1 MELKKEIFREYDIRG
16 IYNKELDET
25 TAYLIGKAYGTKLR
39 QLNKKETVVAYDNR
53 LSSVILEENLVKG
66 LIETGITVK
75 RLGLATTPMCYFA
88 ANFYGTNASM
98 MITAS
103 HNPKEYNGFKFS
115 YNGIH
120 NAYGDSV
127 KEIYDI
133 IQSNNFEKG
142 NGIVEDVD
150 ITIPYTHLL
159 LDKIELGKRPIKVVY
174 DCGNGT
180 TSVIADQ
187 IFANLTVESIP
198 LFNTSDGTFPN
209 HHPDPCVYENLTK
222 LKETVL
228 ETGADLGIGYDGD
241 GDRVGFIDN
250 LGNMIE
256 TDKFM
261 IIIWRH
267 LYNKVENKKAL
278 FDVKCTKALEDELE
292 KLGIT
297 PIEYRTGN
305 SYTRA
310 ATSEGNFPFGGELSG
325 HVYFRDKFPGYDD
338 GIYAGIRLI
347 ELLSHTDKPLNTLL
361 DGINKYYST
370 EELKVTVE
378 DEIKFEIIE
387 KMKQYCLSKKY
398 YFLTIDGVKAKFE
411 DGFALVRASNTGPN
425 ITMRFEATTEK
436 RLKELQDEF
445 TKELNRVIKEQQNLN
460 Y

>member
-1 MELKKEIFREYDIRG
+1 MKLIKEIFREYDIRG
-16 IYNKELDET
+16 IYGEELDEE

-39 QLNKKETVVAYDNR
+39 ELNKNKT
-53 LSSVILEENLVKG
+53 SSVVLEENLVKG
-66 LIETGITVK
+66 LVETGIHVL
-75 RLGLATTPMCYFA
+75 RMGLATTPMCYFG
-88 ANFYGTNASM
+88 ANYYGTNASM

-120 NAYGDSV
+120 NAYGNSV
-127 KEIYDI
+127 KEIYEI
-133 IQSNNFEKG
+133 IEKG
-142 NGIVEDVD
+142 EFAKGEGSIENVD
-150 ITIPYTHLL
+150 ITLPYIDLV
-159 LDKIELGKRPIKVVY
+159 LDKIKLGDRTIKVVY

-187 IFANLTVESIP
+187 IFANLNVEAIP

-209 HHPDPCVYENLTK
+209 HHPDPCVYANLTK
-222 LKETVL
+222 LKEKVL
-228 ETGADLGIGYDGD
+228 EVNADLGIGYDGD

-261 IIIWRH
+261 IIIWRY

-278 FDVKCTKALEDELE
+278 YDVKCTKTLEDELH

-297 PIEYRTGN
+297 GIEYRTGN

-310 ATSEGNFPFGGELSG
+310 ATAEGNFPFGGELSG

-347 ELLSHTDKPLNTLL
+347 ELLSNTDKPLNTLL

-370 EELKVTVE
+370 EELKVKVE
-378 DEIKFEIIE
+378 DEIKFKVIE
-387 KMKQYCLSKKY
+387 KINQYCLRKKY
-398 YFLTIDGVKAKFE
+398 NFLTIDGVKAKFD

-445 TKELNRVIKEQQNLN
+445 TNELNRCINEFI
-460 Y
+460 

>member
-16 IYNKELDET
+16 IYGSELDES
-25 TAYLIGKAYGTKLR
+25 TAYLIGKAYGTKLKE
-39 QLNKKETVVAYDNR
+39 LNKQETVVAYDNR
-53 LSSVILEENLVKG
+53 LSSPILEESLVKG
-66 LIETGITVK
+66 LIETGINVL
-75 RLGLATTPMCYFA
+75 RMGLATTPMCYFA
-88 ANFYGTNASM
+88 ANYYETNASM

-120 NAYGDSV
+120 NAYGESV
-127 KEIYDI
+127 KEIYEI
-133 IQSNNFEKG
+133 IMKG
-142 NGIVEDVD
+142 DFAIGEGTIKEVD
-150 ITIPYTHLL
+150 IAKPYIDLIL
-159 LDKIELGKRPIKVVY
+159 NKIELGNRPIKVVY

-187 IFANLTVESIP
+187 IFANLNVESIP
-198 LFNTSDGTFPN
+198 LFNISDGTFPN
-209 HHPDPCVYENLTK
+209 HHPDPCIYNNLTK
-222 LKETVL
+222 LKEKVL
-228 ETGADLGIGYDGD
+228 EVNADLGIGYDGD
-241 GDRVGFIDN
+241 GDRVGFVDN

-261 IIIWRH
+261 IIMWRY

-278 FDVKCTKALEDELE
+278 FDVKCTKALEDELV

-310 ATSEGNFPFGGELSG
+310 KTAEMETPLGGELSG

-338 GIYAGIRLI
+338 GIYAGMRLI
-347 ELLSHTDKPLNTLL
+347 ELLSHTDKPLSNML

-370 EELKVTVE
+370 EELKIRVK
-378 DEIKFEIIE
+378 DEIKFEVIE

-398 YFLTIDGVKAKFE
+398 NILTIDGVKAKFD

-425 ITMRFEATTEK
+425 ITMRFEATTEE
-436 RLKELQDEF
+436 RLNELQIEF
-445 TKELNRVIKEQQNLN
+445 TNELTRCIEETK
-460 Y
+460 